1 MVKLEGNRRGRESDK
16 TLLEAIKEYPGLSQY
31 ELARKLR
38 WQSGRIDS
46 AVRRLLK
53 SNKAFLMSIERNG
66 RRVNL
71 VYPEEQRL
79 SNLIEVPNNLLEV
92 SNPRWTKQAFF
103 YALDNSTI
111 GISGSEI
118 EEWKAIS
125 QFYDQ
130 IPLQKSGDRI
140 ILRIPETFW
149 KFYHLDKKFRVVSI
163 NGNNLLVTVA
173 GDIVE
178 KKKYP
183 S

>member
-16 TLLEAIKEYPGLSQY
+16 TLLQVINDYPGLSQY

-38 WQSGRIDS
+38 WHSGRVDS

-53 SNKAFLMSIERNG
+53 SNKVFLMIVERNG

-71 VYPEEQRL
+71 VHPEEQRL
-79 SNLIEVPNNLLEV
+79 SNLIEVPSNLLEL
-92 SNPRWTKQAFF
+92 SNPVWTDQAFF
-103 YALDNSTI
+103 YALDNTTI
-111 GISGSEI
+111 GISGSKI
-118 EEWKAIS
+118 EEWKEIS
-125 QFYDQ
+125 QFHEQ
-130 IPLQKSGDRI
+130 IPLQKTGSKI
-140 ILRIPETFW
+140 ILQIPETFW
-149 KFYHLDKKFRVVSI
+149 KFYHLDKKHRVVSI